1 MNAEQIAET
10 INQVLEL
17 SADLLTKDQSDK
29 LQNDLVR
36 GAEVYFRNQASRKV
50 QKVVDLTNK

>member
-29 LQNDLVR
+29 LQHDLVR
-36 GAEVYFRNQASRKV
+36 GAELYFKTQANRKV